1 MDLRRGAPGDIVA
14 AFWVDSSD
22 VFDGQ
27 LVLRGEE
34 AHHVH
39 KVRRQQIGDF
49 IDAVDG
55 EGHSYRAQL
64 VEIGRD
70 RVVAA
75 VVEHGVD
82 TGESPV
88 RFVLAPALLKGQ
100 RFDFVVEKATELGVA
115 AIWPTLSARGVA
127 RAGSD
132 AKVERWQRLARAAV
146 KQCGRSRL
154 PQLKPPEAF
163 DVVVRHLIE
172 SCDVVFMGALSESGT
187 ARVGIG
193 GEEAVS
199 SAGLLIGPEGGFSPG
214 EIALAQGLGVRT
226 FCWGERVLRADTA
239 SIVLSGLLL
248 SACARST
255 HTSGKAIYGD

>member
-1 MDLRRGAPGDIVA
+1 MA
-14 AFWVDSSD
+14 AFWVDRSD
-22 VFDGQ
+22 VADGQ

-39 KVRRQQIGDF
+39 KVRRQQVGDV

-55 EGHSYRAQL
+55 EGHYYRARL
-64 VEIGRD
+64 AEIGRD
-70 RVVAA
+70 RVVAD
-75 VVEHGVD
+75 VVERGIN
-82 TGESPV
+82 TGESAL

-115 AIWPTLSARGVA
+115 AIWPTLSERGVA

-154 PQLKPPEAF
+154 PELVAPEAF
-163 DVVVRHLIE
+163 TVVVDKLVQ
-172 SCDVVFMGALSESGT
+172 SCDVVFMGALGDDGMASVNAAGQEG
-187 ARVGIG
+187 
-193 GEEAVS
+193 VS
-199 SAGLLIGPEGGFSPG
+199 SAALLVGPEGGFSPG
-214 EIALAQGLGVRT
+214 EIAFAQGFGVRT

-239 SIVLSGLLL
+239 SIALSGLLL

-255 HTSGKAIYGD
+255 HTSGKAVYGD

>member
-1 MDLRRGAPGDIVA
+1 MA
-14 AFWVDSSD
+14 AFWVDGSD
-22 VFDGQ
+22 VADEQ

-39 KVRRQQIGDF
+39 KVRRQQIGDT
-49 IDAVDG
+49 IDAIDG
-55 EGHSYRAQL
+55 EGHWYRARL

-70 RVVAA
+70 RVIADI
-75 VVEHGVD
+75 VERDVD
-82 TGESPV
+82 TGESAV

-115 AIWPTLSARGVA
+115 AIWPTLSERGVA

-154 PQLKPPEAF
+154 PELAPPQAF
-163 DVVVRHLIE
+163 SAVVERLVE
-172 SCDVVFMGALSESGT
+172 CCDAVFMGALSERDALCGDV
-187 ARVGIG
+187 VGEG
-193 GEEAVS
+193 AVS
-199 SAGLLIGPEGGFSPG
+199 SAGLLVGPEGGFSPG
-214 EIALAQGLGVRT
+214 EIALAQDLGVRV

-248 SACARST
+248 SACARSN